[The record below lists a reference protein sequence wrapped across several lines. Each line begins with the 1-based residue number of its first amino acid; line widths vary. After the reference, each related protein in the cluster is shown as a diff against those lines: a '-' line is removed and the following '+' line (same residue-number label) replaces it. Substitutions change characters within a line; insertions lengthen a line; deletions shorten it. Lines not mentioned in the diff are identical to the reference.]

1 VPGADKMFNDE
12 SDSKLVLELQQGSRA
27 AFRQIFDRYKTK
39 LHFYTIAVVKTEST
53 GKDIVQE
60 TFIRL
65 WTNRKKLDP
74 DQSLSGYLHTI
85 ARNLALNH
93 LKRAAYDHELRQEIW
108 KTIEQSQQVIL
119 VEENMFAS
127 ECSRL
132 VQEAVDRLPPQRKLV
147 FQLSR
152 QKGMTHKDIGVK
164 LGISKNT
171 VKNQI
176 VFALKEIRAYLNL
189 HTDIALSLLM
199 VLLLIS

>member
-1 VPGADKMFNDE
+1 MPGADKMFNDE
-12 SDSKLVLELQQGSRA
+12 SDSKLVLELKQGSHA
-27 AFRQIFDRYKTK
+27 AFRQIFDRYQAK
-39 LHFYTIAVVKTEST
+39 LLYYTTAVVKTEST

-93 LKRAAYDHELRQEIW
+93 LKRAAYDHELRQDIW
-108 KTIEQSQQVIL
+108 TTIENSQQLIL
-119 VEENMFAS
+119 DEEKMFAV

-132 VQEAVDRLPPQRKLV
+132 IQEAIERLPPQRKLV

-152 QKGMTHKDIGVK
+152 QKGMTHEDIGVK

-171 VKNQI
+171 VKNQL
-176 VFALKEIRAYLNL
+176 VFALKEIRTYLKL
-189 HTDIALSLLM
+189 HTDIALGWAIL
-199 VLLLIS
+199 VLLL